1 MASWIDIPDDSDFSL
16 QNLPYGIFST
26 DDTQARPGVAVGQH
40 VLDLQVL
47 AKEGAFDG
55 FDFDVTVLQ
64 QTTLNAFAAL
74 GRGPQSVVRERLQA
88 LLIKQTE
95 LGDVLRDNHS
105 LRNKALI
112 PLSSV
117 KLHLPMAIGSYTDF
131 FVGLHHAEICASVLK
146 PGATIEQLCPS
157 FYSLPVAY
165 NGRASSVVVSDA
177 SFHRPHGQF
186 PVDGKLV
193 SGPSRKL
200 DFEVEFAC
208 LIGEGNSMGEP
219 IDVNSAEDH
228 IFGFVLMND
237 WSARDIQMWEASL
250 LGPLSGKSF
259 CTTISPWVVPPE
271 ALEPFRVAP
280 KKMPRTLLE
289 YLVEKKELS
298 AYDIPI
304 RAMLGAGGQSHKI
317 AVCNTNNVIFSF
329 AQMIAQHTRNG
340 CPLQTGDLMGT
351 GTLSGPERANAG
363 CFLEQSRNGTE
374 PYELLAEK
382 HGAGSV
388 HRAFLEDNDEVT
400 FTAQTLGSSDKVG
413 FGSCSGIV
421 LPAF

>member
-1 MASWIDIPDDSDFSL
+1 MASWIDIPDESDFSL
-16 QNLPYGIFST
+16 ENLPYGIFST
-26 DDTQARPGVAVGQH
+26 DDTQPRPGVAVGQY
-40 VLDLQVL
+40 VLDLQAL
-47 AKEGAFDG
+47 AKEGAFDEL
-55 FDFDVTVLQ
+55 DFDVTVLQ
-64 QTTLNAFAAL
+64 QSTLNAFAAL
-74 GRGPQSVVRERLQA
+74 GRQAQAAVRGRLQA

-95 LGDVLRDNHS
+95 FGNGENYS

-131 FVGLHHAEICASVLK
+131 FVGLHHAEICAGILK
-146 PGATIEQLCPS
+146 PGANIEQLCPS

-165 NGRASSVVVSDA
+165 NGRASSVVVSDTP
-177 SFHRPHGQF
+177 FHRPHGQV
-186 PVDGKLV
+186 PVGEKVLL
-193 SGPSRKL
+193 GPSRKL

-280 KKMPRTLLE
+280 KKMPIKGPASGLT
-289 YLVEKKELS
+289 V
-298 AYDIPI
+298 A
-304 RAMLGAGGQSHKI
+304 AGGQSHKI

-340 CPLQTGDLMGT
+340 CPLETGDLMGT

-382 HGAGSV
+382 HGADSV
-388 HRAFLEDNDEVT
+388 HRAFLEDNDEVI

>member
-1 MASWIDIPDDSDFSL
+1 MASWIDIPDKSDFSL

-26 DDTQARPGVAVGQH
+26 DDTQPRPGVAVGQY
-40 VLDLQVL
+40 VLDLQAL
-47 AKEGAFDG
+47 AKGGAFDEL
-55 FDFDVTVLQ
+55 DFDVTVLQ
-64 QTTLNAFAAL
+64 QSTLNAFAAL
-74 GRGPQSVVRERLQA
+74 GRQAQAAVRGRLQA

-95 LGDVLRDNHS
+95 FGNAFRDNYS

-112 PLSSV
+112 PLGSV
-117 KLHLPMAIGSYTDF
+117 KLHLPMSIESYTDF
-131 FVGLHHAEICASVLK
+131 FVGLHHADICAGILK

-165 NGRASSVVVSDA
+165 NGRASSVVVSDTP
-177 SFHRPHGQF
+177 FHRPHGQF
-186 PVDGKLV
+186 PVDE
-193 SGPSRKL
+193 KL

-259 CTTISPWVVPPE
+259 CTTISPWVVSPE

-280 KKMPRTLLE
+280 KKMPRALPE

-304 RAMLGAGGQSHKI
+304 RAMLEAGGHSHKI

-388 HRAFLEDNDEVT
+388 HRAFLEDNDGVV
-400 FTAQTLGSSDKVG
+400 FTAQTLGSADKVG

>member
-1 MASWIDIPDDSDFSL
+1 MASWIDIPDESDFSL

-26 DDTQARPGVAVGQH
+26 NDTQPRIGVAIGQY
-40 VLDLQVL
+40 VVDLQVL
-47 AKEGAFDG
+47 AKKGAFDG
-55 FDFDVTVLQ
+55 LDFDVIVLQ
-64 QTTLNAFAAL
+64 QFTLNAFAAL
-74 GRGPQSVVRERLQA
+74 GRQPQAAVRGRLQA
-88 LLIKQTE
+88 LLVKQTE
-95 LGDVLRDNHS
+95 FGNVFRDNHS

-131 FVGLHHAEICASVLK
+131 FVGLYHAEICAGILK

-165 NGRASSVVVSDA
+165 NGRASSVVVSDTP
-177 SFHRPHGQF
+177 FHRPHGQF
-186 PVDGKLV
+186 PVDEKVL

-219 IDVNSAEDH
+219 IDVDSAEDH

-280 KKMPRTLLE
+280 KKMPRTLPE
-289 YLVEKKELS
+289 YLVERKELS

-304 RAMLGAGGQSHKI
+304 RARLEAGGHSHKI

-374 PYELLAEK
+374 PYELLAER
-382 HGAGSV
+382 HGVASV
-388 HRAFLEDNDEVT
+388 HRAFLEDHDGVV
-400 FTAQTLGSSDKVG
+400 FTAQTLGSADKVG